1 MMSDVRGLSE
11 TLTDDLAEIGRLA
24 EKVDDVLGDH
34 GVPMAEIFRIN
45 LAIEELVT
53 NAVLHGFGGTGKGN
67 TLRVGVSV
75 TGGVI
80 ETVIE
85 DDGPAF
91 NPFTVAAVDTALP
104 LEDRE
109 IGGLGIHLARECM
122 DEVAY
127 QRLAAGNRV
136 TLRRCY
142 HRIDAPEAAGAGA

>member
-1 MMSDVRGLSE
+1 MMSNVRGLWE

-34 GVPMAEIFRIN
+34 GVPVAEIFRIN

-53 NAVLHGFGGTGKGN
+53 NALLHGFGGTGKGN
-67 TLRVGVSV
+67 TLRVGVRV
-75 TGGVI
+75 TGGII

-91 NPFTVAAVDTALP
+91 DPFAVAAVDAALP
-104 LEDRE
+104 LEERE

-136 TLRRCY
+136 TLRRNY
-142 HRIDAPEAAGAGA
+142 RQAAAAGANA